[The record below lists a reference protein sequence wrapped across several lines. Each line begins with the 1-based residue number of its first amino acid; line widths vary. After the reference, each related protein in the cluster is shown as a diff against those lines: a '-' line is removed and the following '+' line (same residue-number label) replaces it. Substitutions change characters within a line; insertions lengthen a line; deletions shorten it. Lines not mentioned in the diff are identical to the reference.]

1 MTTAGY
7 WFRSPLY
14 ETATLGPQFIHTSVS
29 QLVSVIESDG
39 PQLYKDN
46 RIFMPI
52 VSFNALCYAVANK
65 IPAWVRILK
74 QVSPILVNLL

>member
-7 WFRSPLY
+7 WFKSPLY
-14 ETATLGPQFIHTSVS
+14 ESATLGPQIIYTSVA

-39 PQLYKDN
+39 PKLYKDN

-52 VSFNALCYAVANK
+52 VSFNVLCYAVANK
-65 IPAWVRILK
+65 IPSWVRILR
-74 QVSPILVNLL
+74 QVSSTLVNLL